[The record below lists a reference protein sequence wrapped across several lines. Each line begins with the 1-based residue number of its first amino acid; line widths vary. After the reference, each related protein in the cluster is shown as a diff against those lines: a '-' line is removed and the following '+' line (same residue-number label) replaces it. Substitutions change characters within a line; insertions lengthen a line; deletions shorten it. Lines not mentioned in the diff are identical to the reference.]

1 MPAPGRDRSG
11 RSEAVTRARVAIRNL
26 AVLGAAVM
34 AGPFSPAAPTAVTLA
49 HEADGKPARIHA
61 GACDDYRGVVYIL
74 TGVGAEVTPDGT
86 PVPQPERVGPAD
98 AIPVSRSETTI
109 PVALTDLTAV
119 ETAVVV
125 YASDAEM
132 DRPDACGNVGG
143 PLTSQMPGM
152 VMPGDELAVWLAGR
166 DGTGVAGVALLEAAG
181 RETVV
186 RIYLGE
192 GLGGQPQPD
201 DDHYAAATPAA

>member
-1 MPAPGRDRSG
+1 M
-11 RSEAVTRARVAIRNL
+11 TRARVAIRNL

-49 HEADGKPARIHA
+49 HEADGMPARIHA

-109 PVALTDLTAV
+109 PVSLTDLTAV
-119 ETAVVV
+119 DTAVVV

-132 DRPDACGNVGG
+132 DRPVACGNVGG
-143 PLTSQMPGM
+143 PLTGQMPGM

-166 DGTGVAGVALLEAAG
+166 DGSGVAGLALLEAAG

-192 GLGGQPQPD
+192 GLDGESLPAAE
-201 DDHYAAATPAA
+201 DHHAAATPAA